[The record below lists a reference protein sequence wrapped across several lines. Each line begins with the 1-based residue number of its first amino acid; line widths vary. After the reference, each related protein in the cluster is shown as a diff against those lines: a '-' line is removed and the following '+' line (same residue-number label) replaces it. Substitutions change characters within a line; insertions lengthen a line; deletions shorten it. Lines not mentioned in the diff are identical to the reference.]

1 MSVSR
6 KISDPCLSDE
16 ELVELYWN
24 RNEKA
29 IERTDQKY
37 GNYLFRIAQ
46 NIVHSDLDSEECLN
60 DTYLG
65 TWNRIP
71 PTRPNILQAFLA
83 KIMRNVAVDRY
94 RSNTAAGRIPSEL
107 TDSLEEL
114 DECIHMHYTE
124 SEEQSVREI
133 ARILNEYLDSL
144 PRRREFVFVC
154 RYYFAD
160 SVSHIATLLGVS
172 TVTVSRELSAIRREL
187 RERLEKEGITV

>member
-1 MSVSR
+1 MSISR
-6 KISDPCLSDE
+6 KTSDPCLSDE

-94 RSNTAAGRIPSEL
+94 RSNTAARRIPSEL

-114 DECIHMHYTE
+114 DECLHTYYTE